1 MRSPSPSPE
10 RAIIAHIVHK
20 GADTDQ
26 DLQEFRELASSAG
39 ALVVSIVTGSR
50 NNPDA
55 RSFIGAGKLQELNL
69 AVRSTGVE
77 IVLFNHEL
85 TPAQQRNLESALG
98 CRVVDRTGVILDIF
112 AQRARS
118 FEGKLQVEL
127 AQLRYHSTRLVR
139 GWSHLE
145 RQKGGIGLRGPGETQ
160 LETDRRLIA
169 RRMEQIGIRLERVR
183 HQRGRQ
189 RLSRRKAATR
199 VVSLVGYTNAGKS
212 TLFNLL
218 TGADEYVA
226 DQPFA
231 TLDLKLRKVEI
242 GGTGLLVLSDTVG
255 FIRRLPHD
263 LVAAFRATLEEA
275 REAQLLLHVIDAGAD
290 DRLQRAE
297 QVSQVLE
304 QIGATSQPRIEVYN
318 KIDRIARMRPKL
330 ETQGAVPR
338 VWLSALTGEGVDL
351 LKRAMAEQLGRNNI
365 RRWLRLSGAAS
376 RLRARLYAAG
386 MVLQEEI
393 AQDGAWLLD
402 VEGSRPQ
409 LTNITRESGVSFYPH
424 NGANAL
430 GSAHRIVQ
438 Q

>member
-1 MRSPSPSPE
+1 M
-10 RAIIAHIVHK
+10 
-20 GADTDQ
+20 
-26 DLQEFRELASSAG
+26 SSAG
-39 ALVVSIVTGSR
+39 ALVVGTVSGSR
-50 NNPDA
+50 NIPDP
-55 RSFIGAGKLQELNL
+55 RSFIGTGKIEELAQ
-69 AVRSTGVE
+69 AVRSNAVE
-77 IVLFNHEL
+77 VVLFNHDL
-85 TPAQQRNLESALG
+85 TPAQQRNLEQALG

-169 RRMEQIGIRLERVR
+169 RRMQQIHDRLERIR
-183 HQRGRQ
+183 HQRARQ
-189 RLSRRKAATR
+189 RLSRRKAAIR

-218 TGADEYVA
+218 TGGDEYVA

-231 TLDLKLRKVEI
+231 TLDPKLRKLEI
-242 GGTGLLVLSDTVG
+242 TGTGLLVLSDTVG
-255 FIRRLPHD
+255 FIRRLPHE

-275 REAQLLLHVIDAGAD
+275 CEAELLLHVIDAGAD

-297 QVSQVLE
+297 QVNCVLE

-318 KIDRIARMRPKL
+318 KIDCVARMHPKL
-330 ETQGAVPR
+330 EARGPVPR
-338 VWLSALTGEGVDL
+338 VWLSAATGEGVDL
-351 LKRAMAEQLGRNNI
+351 LKRAMAEQLGRNSI
-365 RRWLRLSGAAS
+365 RRRLRLTSGAS

-402 VEGSRPQ
+402 IEVPEPQ
-409 LTNITRESGVSFYPH
+409 LINITRESGVSFYPQ
-424 NGANAL
+424 
-430 GSAHRIVQ
+430 HRGMPLARPPRAIQ

>member
-1 MRSPSPSPE
+1 MRSPTASPE
-10 RAIIAHIVHK
+10 RAIIAHVAHR
-20 GADTDQ
+20 GVEADH
-26 DLQEFRELASSAG
+26 DLHEFCDLVSSAG
-39 ALVVSIVTGSR
+39 ALVVSTVTGSR
-50 NNPDA
+50 KIPDP
-55 RSFIGAGKLQELNL
+55 RSFIGTGKLEELGQ
-69 AVRSTGVE
+69 AVRSSGVE
-77 IVLFNHEL
+77 LVLFNHDL
-85 TPAQQRNLESALG
+85 TPAQQRNLEQALG

-145 RQKGGIGLRGPGETQ
+145 RQEGGIGLRGPGETQ

-169 RRMEQIGIRLERVR
+169 RRMQQIHERLERIR
-183 HQRGRQ
+183 HQRARQ
-189 RLSRRKAATR
+189 RQSRRKAATR
-199 VVSLVGYTNAGKS
+199 VVALVGYTSAGKS

-226 DQPFA
+226 EQPFS
-231 TLDLKLRKVEI
+231 TLDPKLRKLEI
-242 GGTGLLVLSDTVG
+242 TGTGLLVLSDTVG
-255 FIRRLPHD
+255 FIRRLPHE

-275 REAQLLLHVIDAGAD
+275 GEAELLLHVIDAGAE

-297 QVSQVLE
+297 QVNCVLE

-318 KIDRIARMRPKL
+318 KIDCLARMRPKL
-330 ETQGAVPR
+330 DTQGPVPR
-338 VWLSALTGEGVDL
+338 VWLSAATGEGVDL

-365 RRWLRLSGAAS
+365 RRRLRLTSSAS

-402 VEGSRPQ
+402 VEVPRPQ
-409 LTNITRESGVSFYPH
+409 LTNITRESGVSFYTH
-424 NGANAL
+424 
-430 GSAHRIVQ
+430 HRAMPLARSL
-438 Q
+438 

>member
-1 MRSPSPSPE
+1 MRSPTASPE
-10 RAIIAHIVHK
+10 RAIIAHVDHR
-20 GADTDQ
+20 GAEADQ
-26 DLQEFRELASSAG
+26 DLQEFCDLVCSAG
-39 ALVVSIVTGSR
+39 ALVVSTVTGSR
-50 NNPDA
+50 NIPDP
-55 RSFIGAGKLQELNL
+55 RSFIGTGKLEELSQ
-69 AVRSTGVE
+69 AVRCSGVE
-77 IVLFNHEL
+77 VVLFNHDL
-85 TPAQQRNLESALG
+85 TPAQQRNLEHALE

-169 RRMEQIGIRLERVR
+169 RRMKQIHDRLERIR
-183 HQRGRQ
+183 HQRARQ
-189 RLSRRKAATR
+189 RQSRRKAATR

-218 TGADEYVA
+218 TGGDEYVA
-226 DQPFA
+226 DQLFA
-231 TLDLKLRKVEI
+231 TLDPKLRKLEI
-242 GGTGLLVLSDTVG
+242 TGTGLLVLSDTVG
-255 FIRRLPHD
+255 FMRRLPHE

-275 REAQLLLHVIDAGAD
+275 CEAELLLHVIDAGAD
-290 DRLQRAE
+290 DRSQRAE
-297 QVSQVLE
+297 EVNHVLE

-318 KIDRIARMRPKL
+318 KIDCVARMRPKL
-330 ETQGAVPR
+330 DAQGPVPR
-338 VWLSALTGEGVDL
+338 VWLSAATGTGVDL
-351 LKRAMAEQLGRNNI
+351 LKRAMAELLGRNNI
-365 RRWLRLSGAAS
+365 RRRLRLTGGAS

-402 VEGSRPQ
+402 VEVPRPQ
-409 LTNITRESGVSFYPH
+409 LSHITRERGVSFYPRH
-424 NGANAL
+424 RAMP
-430 GSAHRIVQ
+430 SARPSRVVQ